1 MSKSK
6 ENPNGGF
13 FTLRRKFAILGV
25 AMIVTNCLFMNTI
38 FVIALI
44 KTSFDSKILFYC
56 VAYNAFLCGICILYL
71 IVYSLIVFFHD
82 IGFEKIEKIGKYV
95 ADFKK

>member
-1 MSKSK
+1 MSTEK
-6 ENPNGGF
+6 NPNGRF
-13 FTLRRKFAILGV
+13 FTLRRRFAILSV
-25 AMIVTNCLFMNTI
+25 AMIVTNCFFMNTI

-56 VAYNAFLCGICILYL
+56 VGYNAFLCGLCALYL
-71 IVYSLIVFFHD
+71 IIYSLIVFFHD

-95 ADFKK
+95 MDFKK